1 MSVQIID
8 CEQGTEAWKYAR
20 LGIPTASE
28 FSTVLSKGRKAGEP
42 SKMRTD
48 YMLTLA
54 GEILTQE
61 IAPEGGSSA
70 AMKRGKVME
79 EEARRAYA
87 FLKDVDPVQVGFLR
101 NGMAG
106 ASPDS
111 LIGAN
116 GMLEIKTKL
125 PKLHLAVLLEGK
137 LPDEHKAQV
146 QGGIWIA
153 EREWQDFM
161 SYWPKLRP
169 FIVRVYRDDEYIA
182 RLKVE
187 IDQFNEELAA
197 LVERCR

>member
-1 MSVQIID
+1 MTVQIID
-8 CEQGTEAWKYAR
+8 CKQGTPEWKYAR

-28 FSTVLSKGRKAGEP
+28 FATILSKGRKAGEP
-42 SKMRTD
+42 SKMRAE

-54 GEILTQE
+54 GERLTGE
-61 IAPEGGSSA
+61 IVSEGGGTA
-70 AMKRGKVME
+70 AMKRGHVME
-79 EEARRAYA
+79 AEARKAYA
-87 FLKDVDPVQVGFLR
+87 FLRNVDPVQVGFLR

-111 LIGAN
+111 LIDHN
-116 GMLEIKTKL
+116 GMLEIKSKL

-137 LPDEHKAQV
+137 LPEEHKAQV
-146 QGGIWIA
+146 QGGLWIA

-169 FIVRVYRDDEYIA
+169 FIVRVYRDEEYIA

-187 IDQFNEELAA
+187 VDEFNEELAEI
-197 LVERCR
+197 VEKCR